1 MDDNGDREAKYS
13 RRRVEEAQTMWLKQ
27 ERAAL
32 YKKVTAILQ
41 KEEEERTQDEKDVLQ
56 GCSEVADEVS
66 KRLKRQQ
73 QLKSRV
79 EEVEDPPHT
88 LEEKCRLLAA
98 AIEKS
103 TSLVV
108 YTGAGIS
115 TAARIP
121 DYRGPNGVWTLLQQ
135 GKDVGNH
142 DLSLAEPTLT
152 HMALSQLYHCGR
164 LKHIVSQNCDG
175 LHLRSGLPK
184 KSLSEVHGNMYL
196 EVCRSC
202 KPPREYL
209 RLFDVTERT
218 ARFNHKTGRLCH
230 KCGEPLQDTIVHFG
244 ERGSLQWPLNWH
256 ATTNA
261 ARTADVILCLGSS
274 LKVLKKYPWLWC
286 MDMPVKKRPLLYI
299 VNLQWTPKDD
309 QATLKINGRCDD
321 VFLKVMSHLKIA
333 VPLYNRLADPI
344 FSHATPLHPSE
355 LRTTS
360 RPFLQAE
367 PIKSEVDESQGVVK
381 EEAKVALGELSTD
394 LNATYLPWSGLLL
407 SQGAFVKQDHN
418 YCAVQ
423 DGKFECHFCSISFS
437 SAECQFYLRKELTE
451 KAILSDLSSEEE
463 ENSDEGT
470 SNSKKSANPGWFGK
484 GYRKTCKSK
493 KRKLT

>member
-13 RRRVEEAQTMWLKQ
+13 RRRVEEAQSLWLKQ
-27 ERAAL
+27 ERTAL

-41 KEEEERTQDEKDVLQ
+41 KDETERTQDEKDVLL
-56 GCSEVADEVS
+56 GCDEVAQEVS

-73 QLKSRV
+73 QLKSRI
-79 EEVEDPPHT
+79 EEVEDPPSA
-88 LEEKCRLLAA
+88 LEEKCRLLAG
-98 AIEKS
+98 AIAKS
-103 TSLVV
+103 RNLVV
-108 YTGAGIS
+108 YSGAGIS

-135 GKDVGNH
+135 GKDVGSH
-142 DLSLAEPTLT
+142 DLSLAEPTQT

-164 LKHIVSQNCDG
+164 LKHVVSQNCDG

-184 KSLSEVHGNMYL
+184 KALSEVHGNMYL

-230 KCGEPLQDTIVHFG
+230 MCGEPLQDTIVHFG

-286 MDMPVKKRPLLYI
+286 LDMPVKKRPLLYI

-309 QATLKINGRCDD
+309 QATLKINGRCDE
-321 VFLKVMSHLKIA
+321 VFLKVMSHLKI
-333 VPLYNRLADPI
+333 PIPEYNRLLDPI
-344 FSHATPLHPSE
+344 FTHATHLHPSE

-360 RPFLQAE
+360 RPFLQGAE
-367 PIKSEVDESQGVVK
+367 PVKTEVKESLPAVK
-381 EEAKVALGELSTD
+381 EESPAASD
-394 LNATYLPWSGLLL
+394 LNPRLDFAVH
-407 SQGAFVKQDHN
+407 QGQFVQREHN
-418 YCAVQ
+418 YCV
-423 DGKFECHFCSISFS
+423 DDDKKFECHFCWINFS
-437 SAECQFYLRKELTE
+437 SAECFFYPSRQLTE

-463 ENSDEGT
+463 ENSDEGP
-470 SNSKKSANPGWFGK
+470 SNTKKCANPGWFGK
-484 GYRKTCKSK
+484 GYRKTCKN
-493 KRKLT
+493 KRKKV